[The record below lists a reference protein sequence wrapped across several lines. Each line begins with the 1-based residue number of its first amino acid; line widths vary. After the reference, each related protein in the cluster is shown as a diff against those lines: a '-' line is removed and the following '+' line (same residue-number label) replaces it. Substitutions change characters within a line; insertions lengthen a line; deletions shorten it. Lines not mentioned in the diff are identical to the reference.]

1 MSDDIFET
9 FDVRFPLIFTNFALI
24 ALVLYTI
31 SDSAYVITS
40 FYKCL
45 GILVCV
51 ILAANFHGSTTDS
64 QLFLCLNLD
73 YLASNKIQKDNLEKN
88 LKMFQANHSRIALT
102 CYLLLTLFLLE
113 KPVDY
118 MNAFL
123 ICTTILILGN
133 IAILGH
139 VPLQVVRT
147 RLSLS
152 SFLKQH
158 FVSGMLVM
166 PLFILIINSFIV

>member
-1 MSDDIFET
+1 MPDDIFET

-31 SDSAYVITS
+31 SDSGYAITT

-45 GILVCV
+45 GFLICV
-51 ILAANFHGSTTDS
+51 ILAASFHGATTDN
-64 QLFLCLNLD
+64 QLFLYLNLD
-73 YLASNKIQKDNLEKN
+73 YLASNKITKAKLEKN

-118 MNAFL
+118 LSAFL
-123 ICTTILILGN
+123 ICTTVLILGN
-133 IAILGH
+133 IAILGY
-139 VPLQVVRT
+139 VPSKVVRI
-147 RLSLS
+147 RLSLFE
-152 SFLKQH
+152 FLKQH
-158 FVSGMLVM
+158 FISSSLVM
-166 PLFILIINSFIV
+166 PLFILTVNSFIV